1 MSDKDKYIRY
11 VYRGVSRLG
20 QCDNGLRLFVFQKYW
35 RTTKMTLTQ
44 EKVSNVIE
52 REYFEVNDRYYQKF
66 INVQDANIAIKTYQK
81 ECYGVESDILH
92 YLGSW
97 LFFNKDYAK
106 PKYKTIANEVGV
118 SVSTIRRAI
127 KRLVDKCIVVVEHD
141 KKDGYRSNKYII
153 PTLADRK
160 RIQRK
165 RDEQARQYD
174 NNFTNEHSTVNTR
187 PNENEIVKPQRPQ
200 AIKYT
205 RFIRKP
211 KATLSLFTRPKDL
224 KSTTS
229 VNHST
234 KRIKPIS
241 VPDHVY
247 YRCVPFF
254 SDDEIKRIYQ
264 TVKNRLHFF
273 KHVLDDN
280 MTELII
286 DKALDSLL
294 NAKRQYKADKRT
306 QDVKNPIAY
315 ICTTAWNLAINF
327 ELGKDIDEYIKP
339 VQHNGYKTL
348 FA

>member
-1 MSDKDKYIRY
+1 M
-11 VYRGVSRLG
+11 
-20 QCDNGLRLFVFQKYW
+20 
-35 RTTKMTLTQ
+35 TTLTQ
-44 EKVSNVIE
+44 EKVSKVIE
-52 REYFEVNDRYYQKF
+52 REYFKLNDNHYQKF
-66 INVQDANIAIKTYQK
+66 MNVQDANIAIKTYQK
-81 ECYGVESDILH
+81 ECYGIESDILH
-92 YLGSW
+92 YFGSF
-97 LFFNKDYAK
+97 LFYKSDYAK
-106 PKYKTIANEVGV
+106 AKYQTIADKLNV
-118 SVSTIRRAI
+118 SKSTVRRAI
-127 KRLVDKCIVVVEHD
+127 TRLVEKCIIVVEHN
-141 KKDGYRSNKYII
+141 KEDGYRSNRYII

-165 RDEQARQYD
+165 RDAQARQESVK
-174 NNFTNEHSTVNTR
+174 NQNEHSTVNTR
-187 PNENEIVKPQRPQ
+187 PNENEIVKTQRTQ

-211 KATLSLFTRPKDL
+211 KVTLFKLTLLKDL

-264 TVKNRLHFF
+264 TVKNRLRFF

-294 NAKRQYKADKRT
+294 NAKRQHKAGKRT

-315 ICTTAWNLAINF
+315 ICTTAWNLAINY
-327 ELGKDIDEYIKP
+327 ELGKDIDEYITP
-339 VQHNGYKTL
+339 VQHDGYKSL